1 MLYVLTPLDARD
13 SDYDMWKDIT
23 LPGLKA
29 YKISGYTV
37 NSYIITDDAGKNA
50 DVSVTLRYTK
60 GESTEE
66 IYETVIWKTVL
77 ENGIWKV
84 YSGF

>member
-1 MLYVLTPLDARD
+1 
-13 SDYDMWKDIT
+13 DIT